1 MIKGIKEYFFVAV
14 SAGSVLLIDFLSK
27 NKIISI
33 FKDGIVEKIYVN
45 EYLDFI
51 LVFNTGISYGLF
63 SGGGDFQK
71 WILISLSILIIIFL
85 LSLIRNE
92 STILSKLSISF
103 IIGGALGNVLDRFTY
118 GAVVD
123 FISLHAKGFSWYI
136 FNIADMFIV
145 LGVILFIL
153 SQFILSKKKILAD
166 YVINNN
172 FSVNVM
178 KKKVKLIKKK
188 ILNERNSSRY

>member
-1 MIKGIKEYFFVAV
+1 MIKVIKGYLIVIA
-14 SAGSVLLIDFLSK
+14 SSSSVFLIDLLSK

-33 FKDGIVEKIYVN
+33 FKDGVVEKIYVN
-45 EYLDFI
+45 DYLDFI

-153 SQFILSKKKILAD
+153 SQFILSKK
-166 YVINNN
+166 
-172 FSVNVM
+172 NVG
-178 KKKVKLIKKK
+178 
-188 ILNERNSSRY
+188 N

>member
-1 MIKGIKEYFFVAV
+1 MIKGIKEYLFVAV
-14 SAGSVLLIDFLSK
+14 SSGSILLIDFLSK

-33 FKDGIVEKIYVN
+33 FKDGIIEKIYVN

-71 WILISLSILIIIFL
+71 WILISLSILIIVFL

-153 SQFILSKKKILAD
+153 SQFILSKK
-166 YVINNN
+166 
-172 FSVNVM
+172 NVG
-178 KKKVKLIKKK
+178 
-188 ILNERNSSRY
+188 N

>member
-1 MIKGIKEYFFVAV
+1 MIKGIKEYLFVAV
-14 SAGSVLLIDFLSK
+14 SSGSVLLIDFLSK

-145 LGVILFIL
+145 VGVILFIL
-153 SQFILSKKKILAD
+153 SQFILSKK
-166 YVINNN
+166 
-172 FSVNVM
+172 NVG
-178 KKKVKLIKKK
+178 
-188 ILNERNSSRY
+188 N

>member
-1 MIKGIKEYFFVAV
+1 MIKGIKEYLFVAV
-14 SAGSVLLIDFLSK
+14 SAVSVLLIDFLSK

-33 FKDGIVEKIYVN
+33 FKDGIIEKIYVN

-153 SQFILSKKKILAD
+153 SQFILSKK
-166 YVINNN
+166 
-172 FSVNVM
+172 NVG
-178 KKKVKLIKKK
+178 
-188 ILNERNSSRY
+188 N

>member
-1 MIKGIKEYFFVAV
+1 MIKGIKEYLFVAV
-14 SAGSVLLIDFLSK
+14 STGSVLLIDFLSK

-153 SQFILSKKKILAD
+153 SQFILSKK
-166 YVINNN
+166 
-172 FSVNVM
+172 NVG
-178 KKKVKLIKKK
+178 
-188 ILNERNSSRY
+188 N

>member
-1 MIKGIKEYFFVAV
+1 MIKGIKEYLFVAV
-14 SAGSVLLIDFLSK
+14 SAVSVLLIDFLSK

-33 FKDGIVEKIYVN
+33 FKDGIIEKIQVN

-153 SQFILSKKKILAD
+153 SQFILSKK
-166 YVINNN
+166 
-172 FSVNVM
+172 NVG
-178 KKKVKLIKKK
+178 
-188 ILNERNSSRY
+188 N

>member
-1 MIKGIKEYFFVAV
+1 MIKGIKEYLFVAV
-14 SAGSVLLIDFLSK
+14 SSGSVLLIDFLSK

-33 FKDGIVEKIYVN
+33 FKDGIVEKIFVN

-85 LSLIRNE
+85 LNFIRNE

-153 SQFILSKKKILAD
+153 SQFILSKK
-166 YVINNN
+166 
-172 FSVNVM
+172 NVG
-178 KKKVKLIKKK
+178 
-188 ILNERNSSRY
+188 N

>member
-1 MIKGIKEYFFVAV
+1 MIKGIKEYLFVAV
-14 SAGSVLLIDFLSK
+14 SSGSILLIDFLSK

-33 FKDGIVEKIYVN
+33 FKDGIIEKIYVN

-92 STILSKLSISF
+92 STVLSKLSISF

-153 SQFILSKKKILAD
+153 SQFILSKK
-166 YVINNN
+166 
-172 FSVNVM
+172 NVG
-178 KKKVKLIKKK
+178 
-188 ILNERNSSRY
+188 N

>member
-1 MIKGIKEYFFVAV
+1 MIKGIKDYLFVAV
-14 SAGSVLLIDFLSK
+14 SSSSVLLIDFLSK

-85 LSLIRNE
+85 LNLIRNE
-92 STILSKLSISF
+92 SSIISKLSISF

-145 LGVILFIL
+145 VGVILFIL
-153 SQFILSKKKILAD
+153 SQFILSKK
-166 YVINNN
+166 
-172 FSVNVM
+172 NVG
-178 KKKVKLIKKK
+178 
-188 ILNERNSSRY
+188 N

>member
-1 MIKGIKEYFFVAV
+1 MMKVSKEYLIVIA
-14 SAGSVLLIDFLSK
+14 SSSSVFLIDLLSK

-33 FKDGIVEKIYVN
+33 FKDGVIEKIYVN
-45 EYLDFI
+45 DYLDFI

-92 STILSKLSISF
+92 STILSKLGISF

-123 FISLHAKGFSWYI
+123 FISLHARGFSWYI

-145 LGVILFIL
+145 LGVILFII
-153 SQFILSKKKILAD
+153 SQFILSKK
-166 YVINNN
+166 
-172 FSVNVM
+172 NVG
-178 KKKVKLIKKK
+178 
-188 ILNERNSSRY
+188 N

>member
-1 MIKGIKEYFFVAV
+1 MIKGIKEYLFVAV
-14 SAGSVLLIDFLSK
+14 LSGSVLLIDFLSK

-85 LSLIRNE
+85 LNFIRNE

-103 IIGGALGNVLDRFTY
+103 IIGGALGNVLDRFIY

-145 LGVILFIL
+145 IGVILFIL
-153 SQFILSKKKILAD
+153 SQFILSKK
-166 YVINNN
+166 
-172 FSVNVM
+172 NVG
-178 KKKVKLIKKK
+178 
-188 ILNERNSSRY
+188 N

>member
-1 MIKGIKEYFFVAV
+1 MIKGIKEYLFVAV
-14 SAGSVLLIDFLSK
+14 SSGSVLLIDFLSK

-71 WILISLSILIIIFL
+71 WILISLSILIVIFL
-85 LSLIRNE
+85 LSFIRNE
-92 STILSKLSISF
+92 SSILSKLGISF

-123 FISLHAKGFSWYI
+123 FISLHARGFSWYI

-145 LGVILFIL
+145 LGVILFII
-153 SQFILSKKKILAD
+153 SQFILSKK
-166 YVINNN
+166 
-172 FSVNVM
+172 NVG
-178 KKKVKLIKKK
+178 
-188 ILNERNSSRY
+188 N

>member
-1 MIKGIKEYFFVAV
+1 MIKGIREYLFVVV
-14 SAGSVLLIDFLSK
+14 SSGSVLLIDFLSK

-85 LSLIRNE
+85 LSFVRNE
-92 STILSKLSISF
+92 STILSKLGVSF

-118 GAVVD
+118 GAVID

-153 SQFILSKKKILAD
+153 SQFILSKK
-166 YVINNN
+166 
-172 FSVNVM
+172 NVG
-178 KKKVKLIKKK
+178 
-188 ILNERNSSRY
+188 N

>member
-1 MIKGIKEYFFVAV
+1 MIKGIKEYLFVAV
-14 SAGSVLLIDFLSK
+14 SSGSILLIDFLSK

-33 FKDGIVEKIYVN
+33 FKDGIIEKIQVN

-153 SQFILSKKKILAD
+153 SQFILSKK
-166 YVINNN
+166 
-172 FSVNVM
+172 NVG
-178 KKKVKLIKKK
+178 
-188 ILNERNSSRY
+188 N

>member
-1 MIKGIKEYFFVAV
+1 MIKGIKEYLFVAV
-14 SAGSVLLIDFLSK
+14 SAVSVLLIDFLSK

-85 LSLIRNE
+85 LNLIRNE
-92 STILSKLSISF
+92 SSILSKLSISF

-145 LGVILFIL
+145 LGVILFIH
-153 SQFILSKKKILAD
+153 SQFILSKK
-166 YVINNN
+166 
-172 FSVNVM
+172 NVG
-178 KKKVKLIKKK
+178 
-188 ILNERNSSRY
+188 N

>member
-1 MIKGIKEYFFVAV
+1 MIKLIKEYLVV
-14 SAGSVLLIDFLSK
+14 ILSSSSVFLIDLLSK

-33 FKDGIVEKIYVN
+33 FKDGVVEKIYVN

-85 LSLIRNE
+85 LSFVRNE
-92 STILSKLSISF
+92 STILSKLGISF

-153 SQFILSKKKILAD
+153 SQFILSKK
-166 YVINNN
+166 
-172 FSVNVM
+172 NVG
-178 KKKVKLIKKK
+178 
-188 ILNERNSSRY
+188 N

>member
-1 MIKGIKEYFFVAV
+1 MIKGIKEYLFVAV
-14 SAGSVLLIDFLSK
+14 SAVSVLLIDFLSK

-71 WILISLSILIIIFL
+71 WTLILLSILIIIFL

-153 SQFILSKKKILAD
+153 SQFILSKK
-166 YVINNN
+166 
-172 FSVNVM
+172 NVG
-178 KKKVKLIKKK
+178 
-188 ILNERNSSRY
+188 N

>member
-1 MIKGIKEYFFVAV
+1 MIKGIKEYLFVAV
-14 SAGSVLLIDFLSK
+14 SSGSVLLIDFLSK

-85 LSLIRNE
+85 LNFIRNE

-153 SQFILSKKKILAD
+153 SQFILSKK
-166 YVINNN
+166 
-172 FSVNVM
+172 NVG
-178 KKKVKLIKKK
+178 
-188 ILNERNSSRY
+188 N

>member
-1 MIKGIKEYFFVAV
+1 MIKGIKEYLFVAV
-14 SAGSVLLIDFLSK
+14 SAVSVLLIDFLSK

-71 WILISLSILIIIFL
+71 WILISLSILIIVFL

-153 SQFILSKKKILAD
+153 SQFILSKK
-166 YVINNN
+166 
-172 FSVNVM
+172 NVG
-178 KKKVKLIKKK
+178 
-188 ILNERNSSRY
+188 N

>member
-1 MIKGIKEYFFVAV
+1 MIKGTKDYLFVAV
-14 SAGSVLLIDFLSK
+14 SSSSVLLIDFLSK

-85 LSLIRNE
+85 LNLIRNE
-92 STILSKLSISF
+92 SSIISKLSISF

-123 FISLHAKGFSWYI
+123 FISLHARGFSWYI

-153 SQFILSKKKILAD
+153 SQFILSKK
-166 YVINNN
+166 
-172 FSVNVM
+172 NVG
-178 KKKVKLIKKK
+178 
-188 ILNERNSSRY
+188 N

>member
-1 MIKGIKEYFFVAV
+1 MIKGIKEYLFVAV
-14 SAGSVLLIDFLSK
+14 SAVSVLLIDFLSK

-33 FKDGIVEKIYVN
+33 FKDGIIEKIYVN

-71 WILISLSILIIIFL
+71 WTRILLSILIIIFL

-153 SQFILSKKKILAD
+153 SQFILSKK
-166 YVINNN
+166 
-172 FSVNVM
+172 NVG
-178 KKKVKLIKKK
+178 
-188 ILNERNSSRY
+188 N

>member
-1 MIKGIKEYFFVAV
+1 MIKGIKEYLFVAV
-14 SAGSVLLIDFLSK
+14 SSGSVLLIDFLSK

-85 LSLIRNE
+85 LNIIRNE
-92 STILSKLSISF
+92 STILSKLGISF

-153 SQFILSKKKILAD
+153 SQFILSKK
-166 YVINNN
+166 
-172 FSVNVM
+172 NVG
-178 KKKVKLIKKK
+178 
-188 ILNERNSSRY
+188 N

>member
-1 MIKGIKEYFFVAV
+1 MIKGIKEYLFVAV
-14 SAGSVLLIDFLSK
+14 LSGSVLLIDFLSK

-85 LSLIRNE
+85 LNFIRNE

-103 IIGGALGNVLDRFTY
+103 IIGGALGNLLDRFTY

-153 SQFILSKKKILAD
+153 SQFILSKK
-166 YVINNN
+166 
-172 FSVNVM
+172 NVG
-178 KKKVKLIKKK
+178 
-188 ILNERNSSRY
+188 N

>member
-1 MIKGIKEYFFVAV
+1 MIKGIKEYLFVAV
-14 SAGSVLLIDFLSK
+14 SAVSVLLIDFLSK

-71 WILISLSILIIIFL
+71 WTLILLSILIIIFL

-92 STILSKLSISF
+92 SAILSKLSISF

-153 SQFILSKKKILAD
+153 SQFVLSKK
-166 YVINNN
+166 
-172 FSVNVM
+172 NVG
-178 KKKVKLIKKK
+178 
-188 ILNERNSSRY
+188 N

>member
-1 MIKGIKEYFFVAV
+1 MIKVIKEYLIVIISSSGVF
-14 SAGSVLLIDFLSK
+14 LIDLLSK

-33 FKDGIVEKIYVN
+33 FKDGVVEKIYVN

-85 LSLIRNE
+85 LSFIRNE
-92 STILSKLSISF
+92 SSILSKLSISF
-103 IIGGALGNVLDRFTY
+103 IIGGALGNVLDRFIY

-153 SQFILSKKKILAD
+153 SQFILSKK
-166 YVINNN
+166 
-172 FSVNVM
+172 NVG
-178 KKKVKLIKKK
+178 
-188 ILNERNSSRY
+188 N